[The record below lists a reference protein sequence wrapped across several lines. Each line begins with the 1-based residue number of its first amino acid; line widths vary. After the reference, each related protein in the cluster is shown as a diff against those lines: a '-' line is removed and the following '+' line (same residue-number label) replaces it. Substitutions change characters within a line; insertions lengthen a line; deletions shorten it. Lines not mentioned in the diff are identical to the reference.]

1 MGAML
6 IDEDALVKRVSEE
19 KGTSKKKNFLI
30 SEKKAKEQQLTKLKD
45 IKVGLYFD
53 YKDGVLT
60 ADDFKNMNIGYT
72 AQIENLQA
80 EIDKI
85 NSELSELEKN
95 PADDIKMRKFIREF
109 KRCKTLTKEHI
120 DTYIDKIVVYDK
132 QHIEI
137 VFAFDDPFIATTEKQ
152 EKELVINE

>member
-30 SEKKAKEQQLTKLKD
+30 PGKKAKEQQLTKLKD
-45 IKVGLYFD
+45 IKVGIYFD

-60 ADDFKNMNIGYT
+60 ADDFKNMNIGYA
-72 AQIENLQA
+72 AQIETLQGEIAAIEA
-80 EIDKI
+80 EIA
-85 NSELSELEKN
+85 ELEKN
-95 PADDIKMRKFIREF
+95 PADDIKMRKFIQEF
-109 KRCKTLTKEHI
+109 KHCRKLTQEHI

-132 QHIEI
+132 THMEI
-137 VFAFDDPFIATTEKQ
+137 CFAFDDPFIAATEKQ
-152 EKELVINE
+152 EKELIVNE